1 MTKISKRNGL
11 LCWWIIHFF
20 KIQYFLSY
28 VWFTRLTA
36 VNIFAIF
43 KAAHILCVLLYSF
56 HWTILHILLSF
67 TQLKFPLELERH
79 LRKEFWHKIKIF
91 MWQIQINMY
100 PVWYHIWENQALV
113 LVITEYMSSAHTAD
127 CISHANKDQIQ
138 GIQFIPIWRV
148 IELLSDARNQSSCEL
163 TQQQRC
169 WHGSYTILNINF
181 QTSSRPLLNFFWTFP
196 DLTFLNDIPRS
207 KTGTII
213 VNSKIISLE

>member
-1 MTKISKRNGL
+1 VKKIQKNVMTKISKRNGL

-100 PVWYHIWENQALV
+100 PVWYHIWENQGLV
-113 LVITEYMSSAHTAD
+113 FHSNNWIYVKCTH
-127 CISHANKDQIQ
+127 
-138 GIQFIPIWRV
+138 
-148 IELLSDARNQSSCEL
+148 
-163 TQQQRC
+163 
-169 WHGSYTILNINF
+169 
-181 QTSSRPLLNFFWTFP
+181 SRLHFTC
-196 DLTFLNDIPRS
+196 
-207 KTGTII
+207 K
-213 VNSKIISLE
+213 